1 MSNVP
6 AVPPGGGRTS
16 LGVDAR
22 IGGVIAYAPCCVGL
36 VFSAAAVAM
45 EKQSRSLRFHAFQ
58 SLLLYAGWFAL
69 SLVLWLVGLVFGY
82 VAAVL
87 GFLVTM
93 VTWMVGLA
101 VLAVQILLMLKA
113 HAGEELELP
122 FIGELA
128 RKWM

>member
-58 SLLLYAGWFAL
+58 SLLLHGGLFAVVF
-69 SLVLWLVGLVFGY
+69 VLWIVRFILGY
-82 VAAVL
+82 IAGVL
-87 GFLVTM
+87 GFLITM
-93 VTWMVGLA
+93 IIGMVGLA